1 MYKIVLIASIF
12 LALILVACG
21 SRVTDAEVPAIGT
34 SNSTFQVTVSVY
46 IDGDEMDGEYW
57 GGVAIQIPSG
67 WSADQV
73 EFFGPDSGAMA
84 YSDTYTS
91 ALDSAYL
98 PPAGYKWSGFRT
110 ESKIDVEGEE
120 LFTVLMTVHTDDLQA
135 VVELSFHSAN
145 IYAES
150 WDWDYDPLGGFFV
163 EILPGTLEPQT
174 WAEIKTSF
182 D

>member
-1 MYKIVLIASIF
+1 MFRIVLFASIF
-12 LALILVACG
+12 LVLTLFACG
-21 SRVTDAEVPAIGT
+21 PCVTDAEVPESAT
-34 SNSTFQVTVSVY
+34 PDSSFQVTVF
-46 IDGDEMDGEYW
+46 IMMDYDAGQDT
-57 GGVAIQIPSG
+57 GGVAIQIPSC

-73 EFFGPDSGAMA
+73 EFFGPDSGAMV

-110 ESKIDVEGEE
+110 EDIIYVEGGES
-120 LFTVLMTVHTDDLQA
+120 FTVLMTVHTDDLQA